1 MKNETKL
8 PLTEELDFHYLLTL
22 LPPLRGLEGFEWL
35 PELFAIIG
43 FDRLIELSKYAGG
56 EMIRIP
62 TFEEL
67 EETLNALQCFYDA
80 YIAKRIELSEI
91 PTNLAGLVRKIRD
104 AYVTDLA
111 TSTDEGISGFR

>member
-1 MKNETKL
+1 MKKETKL

-22 LPPLRGLEGFEWL
+22 LPPLHGMEEFEWL
-35 PELFAIIG
+35 PELFTAIG
-43 FDRLIELSKYAGG
+43 FDSMIELCRYAGG
-56 EMIRIP
+56 EVIRIP
-62 TFEEL
+62 TIDEL
-67 EETLNALQCFYDA
+67 EESLNALQCFYDV

-111 TSTDEGISGFR
+111 GETKGDLS